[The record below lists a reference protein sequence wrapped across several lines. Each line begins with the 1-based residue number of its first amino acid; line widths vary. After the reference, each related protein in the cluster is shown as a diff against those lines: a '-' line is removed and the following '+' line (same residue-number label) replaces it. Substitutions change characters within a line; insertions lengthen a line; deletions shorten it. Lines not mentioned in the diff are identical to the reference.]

1 MKRYIKCFYVIA
13 TFFLLSGC
21 IEEAIIPTGKAFIK
35 TKRVT
40 NVGFSTALLNAT
52 VINKAWPTKEF
63 GFAIG
68 KSPESENRVNAEN
81 LSWKRTSKGGGG
93 YLMTGLE
100 SNTVYYARAY
110 IRDTTGI
117 QYGEYETFAT
127 KTPATITSITP
138 DRVFGADFWGDRG
151 GVIHVTGTNLDGEIE
166 VEFSKEKDGVTH
178 VKSTFFA
185 NSRKSGF
192 SFRVPYL
199 PSVHE
204 GINKLRIFFYGG
216 EIKFASGVSTEIEV
230 LKR

>member
-1 MKRYIKCFYVIA
+1 MKRYTWYFCVIA
-13 TFFLLSGC
+13 TFCLLSGC
-21 IEEAIIPTGKAFIK
+21 IEEPIIPTGKAFIE

-52 VINKAWPTKEF
+52 IINKAWPTKER
-63 GFAIG
+63 GFTIG
-68 KSPESENRVNAEN
+68 KSPESEHRVNAKN
-81 LSWKRTSKGGGG
+81 MSWKRTSQGRGG

-100 SNTVYYARAY
+100 SNTVYYTRAY

-117 QYGEYETFAT
+117 QYGEYETFVT

-138 DRVFGADFWGDRG
+138 NRVFGSDFWGDRG
-151 GVIHVTGTNLDGEIE
+151 SVIHVTGTNLDGEIE
-166 VEFSKEKDGVTH
+166 VEFSKEEDGKTLVE
-178 VKSTFFA
+178 SIFFA

-199 PSVHE
+199 PLAHE
-204 GINKLRIFFYGG
+204 GINKLRILFYGG
-216 EIKFASGVSTEIEV
+216 EIKLASGVSTEIEV